1 MFKGINQIE
10 FSRKFQSANDCYQ
23 YLVDYKWGHG
33 FKCTMCLNT
42 NFYKGKTWHHRRCR
56 KCLYDESVTAHTIFH
71 DLKMPVLKAFQMAFR
86 IAARKKGMSTVEL
99 SVEVG
104 VQQKTAWFFKRKLQI
119 AMQSGR
125 ADILKTN
132 VEMDETLIGGY
143 SEGKIGRNHDEKE
156 AVMVAIERLE
166 DGRTGNIGLR
176 QIEGFEKD
184 TFEQA
189 VDEMVDKNAT
199 ITTDEFRSWIGLKK
213 SMPNLKTKKS
223 EKGKVFKEIHQ
234 QIMLVK
240 MWLRGIHHKCS
251 DKFLQGYLDEYAFRF
266 NNRNQR
272 YKIFD
277 LLVSRMMHL
286 QPQPFKRTKR
296 ICACNT

>member
-1 MFKGINQIE
+1 MFKSISQIE
-10 FSRKFQSANDCYQ
+10 FSRKFQSADDCYQ
-23 YLVDYKWGHG
+23 YLVDYKWSNG
-33 FKCTMCLNT
+33 FKCTMCSHT
-42 NFYKGKTWHHRRCR
+42 VFYKGRTWHHRRCR
-56 KCLYDESVTAHTIFH
+56 KCLYDESVTAHTVFH
-71 DLKMPVLKAFQMAFR
+71 DMKMPILKAFQMAFR

-99 SVEVG
+99 GVEVG

-119 AMQSGR
+119 AMQPSG
-125 ADILKTN
+125 ASMLKTN

-143 SEGKIGRNHDEKE
+143 SAGKPGRSHDEKE

-166 DGRTGNIGLR
+166 DGRTGNIALR
-176 QIEGFEKD
+176 QIEGFGKD

-189 VDEMVDKNAT
+189 VDEMVDKGAA
-199 ITTDEFRSWIGLKK
+199 ITTDDFSSWVALKK
-213 SMPNLKTKKS
+213 DMPSLKTKKS
-223 EKGKVFKEIHQ
+223 EKGTAFKEMHE

-272 YKIFD
+272 HRIFD
-277 LLVSRMMHL
+277 LLVGQLMHL
-286 QPQPFKRTKR
+286 QPQPFSRTQR
-296 ICACNT
+296 LCVCNT